1 MSNYPD
7 NFMETLVSLCKR
19 RGFIFPSA
27 EIYGGLGGVYDFG
40 PLGALM
46 KQNLKRFWTERF
58 VTSRGDIV
66 PVESALLT
74 RPEVLR
80 ASGHESGFSD
90 PLVECTICHARF
102 RADHEIPTAKDHEHV
117 LTEAKQFN
125 LMFKTHV
132 GPAEE
137 TSNMVY
143 LRPETAQGMFVNF
156 KLIADAMRLKPPF
169 GIAQIGKAF
178 RNEITFGNFTFR
190 VREFEQAEIEY
201 FVPPMS
207 ADLLFA
213 DWVES
218 WRKFF
223 ADLGLEGERI
233 RLRQISREDL
243 AHYASAATDVEYEFP
258 FGWSELAGI
267 ANRTDFDLKQHI
279 EHSGKDLSWFDE
291 ESKER
296 MVPYVIE
303 PTLGIDRLLLALLVH
318 GLQISDGTDGREAGE
333 MILRLHPRIA
343 PVTVAVFPLVKKEG
357 LPELAREVV
366 SQLRRAG
373 IGYIQY
379 DESGS
384 IGRRY
389 RRQDEIGTPF
399 CITID
404 FDSKEDRM
412 VTVRHR
418 DTLKQERISIED
430 LVSALKRHLS
440 QEGL

>member
-357 LPELAREVV
+357 LPELAREVA

>member
-1 MSNYPD
+1 MNTYPD
-7 NFMETLVSLCKR
+7 HFMDTLVSLAKR

-46 KQNLKRFWTERF
+46 KANLKRFWTERF
-58 VTSRGDIV
+58 VTGRGDIL
-66 PVESALLT
+66 PIESALLT
-74 RPEVLR
+74 KPEVLR
-80 ASGHESGFSD
+80 ASGHETGFSD
-90 PLVECTICHARF
+90 PLVECTVCHARF
-102 RADHEIPTAKDHEHV
+102 RADHEIPAAKDHAHQ

-125 LMFKTHV
+125 LMFKTHA

-137 TSNMVY
+137 TANKVY

-156 KLIADAMRLKPPF
+156 KLVADAMRMRPPF

-201 FVPPMS
+201 FVPPAS
-207 ADLLFA
+207 ADEMFA
-213 DWVES
+213 DWVEA
-218 WRKFF
+218 WRQFF
-223 ADLGLEGERI
+223 ADLGLTGDRI
-233 RLRQISREDL
+233 RLRQIPSEDL

-291 ESKER
+291 ASKER

-333 MILRLHPRIA
+333 MTLKLHPRIA
-343 PVTVAVFPLVKKEG
+343 PVTAAVFPLVKKEG
-357 LPELAREVV
+357 LPELSKEVV
-366 SQLRRAG
+366 IALRRAG
-373 IGYIQY
+373 IGYVQY

-389 RRQDEIGTPF
+389 RRHDEIGTPF
-399 CITID
+399 CLTVD
-404 FDSKEDRM
+404 FESKDDRS

-418 DTLKQERISIED
+418 DTLEQVRVPIDQLVEVLTKQ
-430 LVSALKRHLS
+430 LSAKG
-440 QEGL
+440 E